1 MVYYQSKDLS
11 AMHGGPKLICEWQP
25 PLFWPR
31 QPQEWRQILDFIFAF
46 FSTKLTTHSNFLQ
59 THSVLASPILK
70 YAFPRRFPTY
80 FLARQ
85 KLFGSSIETFF
96 LSLGN
101 TSLKLWAVVV
111 AQLVERS
118 LPTSEVRSSN
128 QVIGKIYIK

>member
-46 FSTKLTTHSNFLQ
+46 FSTKLT
-59 THSVLASPILK
+59 

-111 AQLVERS
+111 AQLVEQS